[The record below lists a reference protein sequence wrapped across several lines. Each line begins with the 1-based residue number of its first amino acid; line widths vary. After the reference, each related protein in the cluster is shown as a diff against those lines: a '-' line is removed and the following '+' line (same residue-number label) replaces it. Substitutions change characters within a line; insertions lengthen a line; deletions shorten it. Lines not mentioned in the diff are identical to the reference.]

1 MDGNGATVV
10 VYDKVIF
17 DFQALLFQHIFNAGA
32 VYESAV
38 PVSQLTDGMVQR
50 NEQASAFVQI
60 FVQLLQLGS
69 CVEFLGID
77 DADDIV
83 LF

>member
-1 MDGNGATVV
+1 MDGNGTTVII
-10 VYDKVIF
+10 YDKVVF
-17 DFQALLFQHIFNAGA
+17 DFQTLLLQHIFNTGA

-38 PVSQLTDGMVQR
+38 SVSQLTDGMVQC
-50 NEQASAFVQI
+50 NEQTSAFVQI